1 MAGEPGGQR
10 LEGVDAREARHLVT
24 PVPALPQ
31 AVRPAL
37 SRSPLNALGSA
48 AQAGV
53 DAAAVVRRLLQLQ
66 RVGPGSRGVPQGS
79 RAPTTSGRDLVCR

>member
-1 MAGEPGGQR
+1 MRARLGTWSPLSPRCPRPCGQ
-10 LEGVDAREARHLVT
+10 LSHAA
-24 PVPALPQ
+24 
-31 AVRPAL
+31 AL
-37 SRSPLNALGSA
+37 SSLGSA

-53 DAAAVVRRLLQLQ
+53 DAAAVVRRLPQLQ